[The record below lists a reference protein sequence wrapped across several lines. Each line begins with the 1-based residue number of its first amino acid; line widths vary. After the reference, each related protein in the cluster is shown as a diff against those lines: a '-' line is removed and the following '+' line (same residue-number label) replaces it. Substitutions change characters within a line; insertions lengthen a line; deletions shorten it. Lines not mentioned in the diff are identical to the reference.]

1 MERENCCARLCYGIL
16 SDMIS
21 RVRSAGHGVGTG
33 IEGTKDMKRRYVQAI
48 CVILSFIMFLY
59 MVDPVSATTISDLQ
73 NELNKN
79 QSQLNSVNQQISNY
93 KGAQADIG
101 EEIEEL
107 DSEMVAL
114 LTDINLIEEA
124 IADKEADIA
133 QTQIEYDAAVA
144 DKEEQYESMKI
155 RIQFMYEKGET
166 SYLQL
171 FFGAQSMSDMM
182 NKANYVEEL
191 YEYDRTLLEQYEATV
206 QQVAALQDTLEEEK
220 SELETSKTE
229 LEEEQAYVEE
239 VLAQKQQEY
248 ENYSVV
254 LAKAKQEAA
263 AYTAKIK
270 QETAQIKK
278 LEEEERKRKEEEE
291 RKRKE
296 EEERKKKEQEALLA
310 SQSEGDSGEE
320 DSSDSEEQEEEKK
333 EETSASAS
341 SGSSSGSSKGQQI
354 ADYACKFIGNPY
366 VAGGTSL
373 TNGADCSGF
382 VMAVY
387 QAFGYSLPRSSYAQS
402 GVGKS
407 VSYSEAQPG
416 DIIYYGGHVGIYIG
430 NGQIVHAS
438 TERTGIKI
446 TSATYRSIITIR
458 RIV

>member
-1 MERENCCARLCYGIL
+1 
-16 SDMIS
+16 
-21 RVRSAGHGVGTG
+21 
-33 IEGTKDMKRRYVQAI
+33 MKRRYTQTI
-48 CVILSFIMFLY
+48 CIILAFICFLSV
-59 MVDPVSATTISDLQ
+59 VDSASATTISELQ
-73 NELNKN
+73 EDVKNN
-79 QSQLNSVNQQISNY
+79 QSQLNNVNKQISNY
-93 KGAQADIG
+93 QNQQDAVE
-101 EEIEEL
+101 EEINDL
-107 DSEMVAL
+107 DAEMVAL
-114 LTDINLIEEA
+114 LTDINLIQEA
-124 IADKEADIA
+124 IVDKEEDIA
-133 QTQIEYDAAVA
+133 QTQIDYDAAVA
-144 DKEEQYESMKI
+144 VQDEQYESMKVRI
-155 RIQFMYEKGET
+155 RFMYERGDA
-166 SYLQL
+166 SYLEM
-171 FFGAQSMSDMM
+171 FFGASSMGDMM

-191 YEYDRTLLEQYEATV
+191 YEYDRNLLEEYKATV
-206 QQVAALQDTLEEEK
+206 QQVADLWDLLEEEK

-239 VLAQKQQEY
+239 VLAQKKEEY
-248 ENYSVV
+248 ENYNQV

-278 LEEEERKRKEEEE
+278 LEEEERRRREEEE

-296 EEERKKKEQEALLA
+296 EEERKRKEQEALLA
-310 SQSEGDSGEE
+310 AQSESESTDSYS
-320 DSSDSEEQEEEKK
+320 SSDSQEEKK
-333 EETSASAS
+333 EETPKA
-341 SGSSSGSSKGQQI
+341 SSSGGGKGQQI
-354 ADYACKFIGNPY
+354 ADFACKYIGNPY
-366 VAGGTSL
+366 RAGGTSL
-373 TNGADCSGF
+373 TDGADCSGF

-402 GVGKS
+402 SIGKS

>member
-1 MERENCCARLCYGIL
+1 
-16 SDMIS
+16 
-21 RVRSAGHGVGTG
+21 
-33 IEGTKDMKRRYVQAI
+33 
-48 CVILSFIMFLY
+48 
-59 MVDPVSATTISDLQ
+59 MVEPVSATTISDLQ
-73 NELNKN
+73 NELKKD
-79 QSQLNSVNQQISNY
+79 QSQLKNVNQQISDY
-93 KGAQADIG
+93 KGAQADVG
-101 EEIEEL
+101 EEIEAL
-107 DSEMVAL
+107 DEEMVSL

-124 IADKEADIA
+124 IADKEEDIA

-144 DKEEQYESMKI
+144 EKDEQYESMKI
-155 RIQFMYEKGET
+155 RIRFMYEKGET

-171 FFGAQSMSDMM
+171 FFGAKNMGDMM
-182 NKANYVEEL
+182 NKAHYVEEL
-191 YEYDRTLLEQYEATV
+191 YEYDRTLLEEYEAAV
-206 QQVAALQDTLEEEK
+206 QEVAALQDTLEEEK

-229 LEEEQAYVEE
+229 LKEEQAYVEE

-248 ENYSVV
+248 DNYNVV

-263 AYTAKIK
+263 TYTAKIK
-270 QETAQIKK
+270 QETAKIKQ

-310 SQSEGDSGEE
+310 SQNDGD
-320 DSSDSEEQEEEKK
+320 SDSEEQEK
-333 EETSASAS
+333 EETSSSSSSSS
-341 SGSSSGSSKGQQI
+341 SGSSSGGSGKGQQI

-382 VMAVY
+382 VMSVY

-402 GVGKS
+402 AVGKG

>member
-1 MERENCCARLCYGIL
+1 ME
-16 SDMIS
+16 
-21 RVRSAGHGVGTG
+21 VGD
-33 IEGTKDMKRRYVQAI
+33 TKDMKRRCVQAV
-48 CVILSFIMFLY
+48 CVMLSFIMFLL
-59 MVDPVSATTISDLQ
+59 MVDPVSATTISELQ
-73 NELNKN
+73 NELEKNK
-79 QSQLNSVNQQISNY
+79 SQLNNVNQQISGY
-93 KGAQADIG
+93 EGAQEDVG
-101 EEIEEL
+101 EEIEQL
-107 DSEMVAL
+107 DSEMVSL
-114 LTDINLIEEA
+114 FTDINLIEEA
-124 IADKEADIA
+124 IADKEEDIA
-133 QTQIEYDAAVA
+133 QTQIEYDAAVV

-171 FFGAQSMSDMM
+171 FFGAKSMSDMM

-239 VLAQKQQEY
+239 VLAQKQEEY

-263 AYTAKIK
+263 AYTVKIK
-270 QETAQIKK
+270 QETAQIRK

-310 SQSEGDSGEE
+310 SQGDEDSEDDSSGK
-320 DSSDSEEQEEEKK
+320 DSSDSEEK
-333 EETSASAS
+333 EEAPKP
-341 SGSSSGSSKGQQI
+341 SSSGGGKGQQI

-382 VMAVY
+382 VMSVY

-402 GVGKS
+402 AVGKG

-446 TSATYRSIITIR
+446 TAATYRSIITVR

>member
-1 MERENCCARLCYGIL
+1 
-16 SDMIS
+16 
-21 RVRSAGHGVGTG
+21 
-33 IEGTKDMKRRYVQAI
+33 MKRRYVQTV
-48 CVILSFIMFLY
+48 CVLLSFIMFLL
-59 MVDPVSATTISDLQ
+59 MVEPVSATTISDLQ
-73 NELNKN
+73 NELKKD
-79 QSQLNSVNQQISNY
+79 QSQLKNVNQQISDY
-93 KGAQADIG
+93 KGAQADVG
-101 EEIEEL
+101 EEIEAL
-107 DSEMVAL
+107 DEEMVSL

-124 IADKEADIA
+124 IANKEEDIA
-133 QTQIEYDAAVA
+133 QTQVEYDAAVA
-144 DKEEQYESMKI
+144 VKDEQYESMKI
-155 RIQFMYEKGET
+155 RIRFMYEKGET

-171 FFGAQSMSDMM
+171 FFGAKNMGDMM

-191 YEYDRTLLEQYEATV
+191 YEYDRTLLEEYEATV
-206 QQVAALQDTLEEEK
+206 QEVAALQDTLEEEK

-229 LEEEQAYVEE
+229 LKEEQAYVEE

-248 ENYSVV
+248 ENYNVV

-263 AYTAKIK
+263 TYTAKIK
-270 QETAQIKK
+270 QETAKIKQ

-310 SQSEGDSGEE
+310 SQNTGDSDG
-320 DSSDSEEQEEEKK
+320 DSDSAAQEQG
-333 EETSASAS
+333 ETSSSSSSSS
-341 SGSSSGSSKGQQI
+341 SGSSSGGSSKGQQI

-382 VMAVY
+382 VMSVY

-402 GVGKS
+402 AVGRG

-446 TSATYRSIITIR
+446 TAATYRSIITIR

>member
-1 MERENCCARLCYGIL
+1 
-16 SDMIS
+16 
-21 RVRSAGHGVGTG
+21 
-33 IEGTKDMKRRYVQAI
+33 
-48 CVILSFIMFLY
+48 
-59 MVDPVSATTISDLQ
+59 MVEPVSATTISDLQ
-73 NELNKN
+73 NELKKD
-79 QSQLNSVNQQISNY
+79 QSQLKNVNQQISDY
-93 KGAQADIG
+93 KGAQADVG
-101 EEIEEL
+101 EEIEAL
-107 DSEMVAL
+107 DEEMVSL

-124 IADKEADIA
+124 IADKEEDIA

-144 DKEEQYESMKI
+144 EKDEQYESMKI
-155 RIQFMYEKGET
+155 RIRFMYEKGET

-171 FFGAQSMSDMM
+171 FFGAKNMGDMM
-182 NKANYVEEL
+182 NKAHYVEEL
-191 YEYDRTLLEQYEATV
+191 YEYDRTLLEEYEATV
-206 QQVAALQDTLEEEK
+206 QEVAALQDTLEEEK

-229 LEEEQAYVEE
+229 LKEEQAYVEE

-248 ENYSVV
+248 ENYNVV

-263 AYTAKIK
+263 TYTAKIK
-270 QETAQIKK
+270 QETAKIKQ

-310 SQSEGDSGEE
+310 SQNDGD
-320 DSSDSEEQEEEKK
+320 SDSEEQEK
-333 EETSASAS
+333 EETSSSSSSSS
-341 SGSSSGSSKGQQI
+341 SGSSSGGSGKGQQI

-382 VMAVY
+382 VMSVY

-402 GVGKS
+402 AVGKG

>member
-1 MERENCCARLCYGIL
+1 M
-16 SDMIS
+16 
-21 RVRSAGHGVGTG
+21 
-33 IEGTKDMKRRYVQAI
+33 
-48 CVILSFIMFLY
+48 LSFILFLL
-59 MVDPVSATTISDLQ
+59 VSVPVSATTISDLQ
-73 NELNKN
+73 DELKNN
-79 QSQLNSVNQQISNY
+79 QSQLNDVNQQISDY

-124 IADKEADIA
+124 IADKEEDIA
-133 QTQIEYDAAVA
+133 QTQIEYDAAVVEE
-144 DKEEQYESMKI
+144 EEQYESMKI
-155 RIQFMYEKGET
+155 RIQFMYEKGEI

-171 FFGAQSMSDMM
+171 FFGAKSMSDMM
-182 NKANYVEEL
+182 NKVNYVEEL
-191 YEYDRTLLEQYEATV
+191 YEYDRTLLEKYEAAV

-254 LAKAKQEAA
+254 LAKARQEAA
-263 AYTAKIK
+263 VYTAKIK
-270 QETAQIKK
+270 QETAKIKE
-278 LEEEERKRKEEEE
+278 LEEEE

-296 EEERKKKEQEALLA
+296 EEERKKKEQEELLA
-310 SQSEGDSGEE
+310 SQSSEASAEQ
-320 DSSDSEEQEEEKK
+320 DSSEDEEQEEETAK
-333 EETSASAS
+333 ETSTTTAS
-341 SGSSSGSSKGQQI
+341 SSSSGSSKGQQI

-373 TNGADCSGF
+373 TDGADCSGF

-402 GVGKS
+402 SVGKG

-446 TSATYRSIITIR
+446 TSATYRSIITVR
-458 RIV
+458 RVVS

>member
-1 MERENCCARLCYGIL
+1 
-16 SDMIS
+16 
-21 RVRSAGHGVGTG
+21 
-33 IEGTKDMKRRYVQAI
+33 MKRRYVQTV
-48 CVILSFIMFLY
+48 CVLLSFIMFLF
-59 MVDPVSATTISDLQ
+59 MVEPVSATTISDLQ
-73 NELNKN
+73 NELKKD
-79 QSQLNSVNQQISNY
+79 QSQLKNVNQQISDY
-93 KGAQADIG
+93 KGAQADVG
-101 EEIEEL
+101 EEIEAL
-107 DSEMVAL
+107 DEEMVSL

-124 IADKEADIA
+124 IADKEEDIA

-144 DKEEQYESMKI
+144 EKDDQYESMKI
-155 RIQFMYEKGET
+155 RIRFMYEKGET

-171 FFGAQSMSDMM
+171 FFGAKNMGDMM
-182 NKANYVEEL
+182 NKAHYVEEL
-191 YEYDRTLLEQYEATV
+191 YEYDRTLLEEYEATV
-206 QQVAALQDTLEEEK
+206 QEVAALQDTLEEEK

-229 LEEEQAYVEE
+229 LKEEQAYVEE

-248 ENYSVV
+248 DNYSVV

-263 AYTAKIK
+263 TYTAKIK
-270 QETAQIKK
+270 QETAKIKQ

-310 SQSEGDSGEE
+310 SQNDGD
-320 DSSDSEEQEEEKK
+320 SDSEEQEK
-333 EETSASAS
+333 EETSSSSSSSS
-341 SGSSSGSSKGQQI
+341 SGSSSGGSGKGQQI

-382 VMAVY
+382 VMSVY

-402 GVGKS
+402 AVGKG

>member
-1 MERENCCARLCYGIL
+1 
-16 SDMIS
+16 
-21 RVRSAGHGVGTG
+21 
-33 IEGTKDMKRRYVQAI
+33 MKRRYVQTV
-48 CVILSFIMFLY
+48 CVLLSFIMFLF
-59 MVDPVSATTISDLQ
+59 MVEPVSATTISDLQ
-73 NELNKN
+73 NELKKD
-79 QSQLNSVNQQISNY
+79 QSQLKNVNQQISDY
-93 KGAQADIG
+93 KGAQADVG
-101 EEIEEL
+101 EEIEAL
-107 DSEMVAL
+107 DEEMVSL

-124 IADKEADIA
+124 IADKEEDIA

-144 DKEEQYESMKI
+144 EKDEQYESMKI
-155 RIQFMYEKGET
+155 RIRFMYEKGET

-171 FFGAQSMSDMM
+171 VCGSKNMGDMM
-182 NKANYVEEL
+182 NKAHYGEER
-191 YEYDRTLLEQYEATV
+191 YEYERTLLEEYEATV
-206 QQVAALQDTLEEEK
+206 QEVAALQDTLEEEK

-229 LEEEQAYVEE
+229 LKEEQAYVEE

-248 ENYSVV
+248 DNYSVV

-263 AYTAKIK
+263 TYTAKIK
-270 QETAQIKK
+270 QETAKIKQ

-310 SQSEGDSGEE
+310 SQNDGD
-320 DSSDSEEQEEEKK
+320 SDSEEQEK
-333 EETSASAS
+333 EETSSSSSSSS
-341 SGSSSGSSKGQQI
+341 SGSSSGGSGKGQQI

-382 VMAVY
+382 VMSVY

-402 GVGKS
+402 AVGKG